1 MLFLHFRHER
11 FFRGRTP
18 ALEKINL
25 NGRHI
30 LAGCGESLRMRTG
43 DDYASYAGAIF
54 CRGCVATCLTQ
65 HY

>member
-25 NGRHI
+25 NGRLI

-43 DDYASYAGAIF
+43 DDYASSAGAIF
-54 CRGCVATCLTQ
+54 FRGCVATCLTQ